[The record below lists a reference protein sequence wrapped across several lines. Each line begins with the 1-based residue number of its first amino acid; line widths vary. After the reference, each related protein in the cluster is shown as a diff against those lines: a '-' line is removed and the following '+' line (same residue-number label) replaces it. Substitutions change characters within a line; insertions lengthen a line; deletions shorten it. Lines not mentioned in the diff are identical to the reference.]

1 MKDKK
6 DKHGLLM
13 AQQFKIQG
21 MHCVGC
27 AMTIDGVVEDLQGVK
42 SATTHYARQILKVE
56 YDAQKINEQAILAA
70 ISEAGYA
77 GSILGKT

>member
-6 DKHGLLM
+6 DGLTK
-13 AQQFKIQG
+13 QQFKIQG

-27 AMTIDGVVEDLQGVK
+27 AITIDGVVEDLQGVK

-77 GSILGKT
+77 GSSLEKT